1 MKKGSFADSWAAHF
15 LFRLI
20 APVMES
26 GLRRRFFNAVKTLK
40 GAGVRSGQ
48 KVLEVGPGTGFFT
61 VPAAELVG
69 DEGHVVAIDPH
80 PLAIQ
85 QVARK
90 IRDAGLTNISLIKAD
105 ATEAGL
111 ASGSID
117 LVLLFGVIPS
127 PSLPLDRFLP
137 ETHRLLKPKGAL
149 AVWTAFPWWSPG
161 TMTKGGLFVYVGE
174 ESGVHS
180 FRNL

>member
-1 MKKGSFADSWAAHF
+1 
-15 LFRLI
+15 
-20 APVMES
+20 
-26 GLRRRFFNAVKTLK
+26 
-40 GAGVRSGQ
+40 
-48 KVLEVGPGTGFFT
+48 

-69 DEGHVVAIDPH
+69 DEGRVVAIDPN

-90 IRDAGLTNISLIKAD
+90 IRDAGLTNISLVKAD

-127 PSLPLDRFLP
+127 PTLPLDRIPP
-137 ETHRLLKPKGAL
+137 ETHRLLRPEGVL
-149 AVWTAFPWWSPG
+149 AVWTAFPWWSPA
-161 TMTKGGLFVYVGE
+161 TLTRGGLFVYVGKE
-174 ESGVHS
+174 NGVHQ
-180 FRNL
+180 FRKRNEFGDKR

>member
-26 GLRRRFFNAVKTLK
+26 PLRRRFFNPVKTLK

-69 DEGHVVAIDPH
+69 DEGRVVAIDPH

-85 QVARK
+85 LVART

-127 PSLPLDRFLP
+127 PTLPLDRLLP
-137 ETHRLLKPKGAL
+137 ETHRLLKPGGAL
-149 AVWTAFPWWSPG
+149 AVWTAFPWWSPA
-161 TMTKGGLFVYVGE
+161 TMTKGGLFVYVRE